1 MLVTKKTL
9 RVTSPRVFAVGKEKM
24 YNLITSSRQNLLNVR
39 RNVVVITHYVNNY
52 AHMDISQ
59 QNTYMQALKT
69 QDAVQIMVYNE
80 LAEEDKESREYI
92 ISTLFFWSKITLII
106 YSNHY

>member
-9 RVTSPRVFAVGKEKM
+9 RVTSPRVFAEGKEKM
-24 YNLITSSRQNLLNVR
+24 YNLTTSSRQNLLNVR
-39 RNVVVITHYVNNY
+39 SNVVVITHYVNNY

-59 QNTYMQALKT
+59 QNTCMQALKT

-80 LAEEDKESREYI
+80 LAGKDNESR
-92 ISTLFFWSKITLII
+92 
-106 YSNHY
+106 